1 MIAGAELLPVR
12 ESRSTNPAN
21 EDAKSL
27 TGRDYVSWSAI
38 STFRTCP
45 LKYKFRYVDGLPE
58 ESVSSA
64 LVFGTGIHTAIEQH
78 FQAALSGE
86 EQPDVERL
94 MFAYRSAWLPHDPEA
109 ISFGGSETRAS
120 LDALAS
126 KMLTAFLNSPAA
138 SVQGRVLGV
147 EEEIRGTLV
156 EGVPDLYG
164 WVDLLTEDSDSLV
177 VTDIKTSRGKWSPE
191 QVEDSG
197 EQLLL
202 YSHLASE
209 ISPGKKIATR
219 FLVLTKTREPVVEEH
234 VREVNPAAV
243 KRTLAGVE
251 RVWRA
256 IEAGVFYP
264 APSTIGCASC
274 GYREACRA
282 WSALIT
288 RRTGRGTCED
298 CMPAAC
304 GWRSPLTSD
313 GTTTDVSG
321 RDLPKDGCRCSSSQ
335 RNVRRASW
343 TVNIRW
349 RPSSP

>member
-1 MIAGAELLPVR
+1 MIAGIDLLPLM
-12 ESRSTNPAN
+12 EPRSTNPAN
-21 EDAKSL
+21 EIAKNL

-45 LKYKFRYVDGLPE
+45 LKYKFRYIDGLPE

-78 FQAALSGE
+78 FQAILSGE
-86 EQPDVERL
+86 EQPDIERL
-94 MFAYRSAWLPHDPEA
+94 MFAYRSAWLPHDPDA
-109 ISFGGSETRAS
+109 ISLGSTETRTS

-147 EEEIRGTLV
+147 EEEIRGMLV
-156 EGVPDLYG
+156 QGVPDLFG
-164 WVDLLTEDSDSLV
+164 RVDLLTEDSDSLV
-177 VTDIKTSRGKWSPE
+177 ITDIKTSRSRWNAE

-197 EQLLL
+197 EQLLM

-219 FLVLTKTREPVVEEH
+219 FLVLTKAREPVVEEH
-234 VREVNPAAV
+234 VREVEPGNV

-256 IEAGVFYP
+256 ISAGNFYP
-264 APSTIGCASC
+264 APSTMSCASC
-274 GYREACRA
+274 GYRAACRA
-282 WSALIT
+282 WA
-288 RRTGRGTCED
+288 G
-298 CMPAAC
+298 
-304 GWRSPLTSD
+304 
-313 GTTTDVSG
+313 
-321 RDLPKDGCRCSSSQ
+321 
-335 RNVRRASW
+335 
-343 TVNIRW
+343 
-349 RPSSP
+349 

>member
-1 MIAGAELLPVR
+1 MIAGADTSLLPVITPTKPA
-12 ESRSTNPAN
+12 STNPAN
-21 EDAKSL
+21 ETAKNL
-27 TGRDYVSWSAI
+27 TGRDYISWSAL

-78 FQAALSGE
+78 FQALLAGD

-94 MFAYRSAWLPHDPEA
+94 MFAYRSAWLPHDPDA
-109 ISFGGSETRAS
+109 ISFGTKETRES
-120 LDALAS
+120 LDDLAS
-126 KMLTAFLNSPAA
+126 KMLTAFLASPMAG
-138 SVQGRVLGV
+138 VQGRVLGV
-147 EEEIRGTLV
+147 EEEIRGMLV

-164 WVDLLTEDSDSLV
+164 RVDLMTEDEDSLV
-177 VTDIKTSRGKWSPE
+177 ITDIKTSRGKWSPE

-202 YSHLASE
+202 YSKLASE

-219 FLVLTKTREPVVEEH
+219 FLVLTKTKEPVVEEH
-234 VREVNPAAV
+234 VREVEPVAV

-256 IEAGVFYP
+256 IESGVFYP
-264 APSTIGCASC
+264 APSVVTCSGC

-282 WSALIT
+282 WV
-288 RRTGRGTCED
+288 G
-298 CMPAAC
+298 
-304 GWRSPLTSD
+304 
-313 GTTTDVSG
+313 
-321 RDLPKDGCRCSSSQ
+321 
-335 RNVRRASW
+335 
-343 TVNIRW
+343 
-349 RPSSP
+349 